1 MSPAEATTVAGERLK
16 LDAAKMAALL
26 RSLSH
31 GEPYKRLAP
40 RLGMSR
46 ATLCRLLA
54 REGLVRHLGLSP
66 VPGREAKCAVAL
78 RLLRAR
84 GSERQANA
92 RRLLDCLEL
101 LHLREVSGVVRW
113 EDWGRICAARVP
125 EGEKHEERLTEARR
139 RAFFRLADW
148 LAAEARIRLTTDAGQ
163 WIDGRRVVSF
173 SLRRLRLFVGR
184 RDGRVERRALEVLGY
199 GDDGDCDDD
208 GPA

>member
-1 MSPAEATTVAGERLK
+1 MK
-16 LDAAKMAALL
+16 LDAAKQAEL
-26 RSLSH
+26 RRFLCN
-31 GEPYKRLAP
+31 GESQKRLSE
-40 RLGMSR
+40 RMGVCR
-46 ATLCRLLA
+46 RTLCYLLA
-54 REGLVRHLGLSP
+54 VEGLVRNVGRAP
-66 VPGREAKCAVAL
+66 NPGNKASEAVAL

-125 EGEKHEERLTEARR
+125 EGEKHEERLAEARR

-199 GDDGDCDDD
+199 GEDEEGGGED
-208 GPA
+208 